1 VFGAHHSLKSRLSF
15 AARFVLSDLNV
26 LSNSD
31 EISNS
36 TTRYYTSG
44 FPTIL
49 ERELLEAPYLLRPF
63 RPDDLSSVIEINRV
77 CLPEN
82 YSPYF
87 FMEVYKSCPEAFI
100 VAEKERKVAGYIM
113 CRLEFGFSDVRRF
126 RMVRKGHVVSVAVMP
141 DFRRQGIGK
150 ELVLAAMK
158 ALELHGAEECFLEV
172 RTANEDAVRLYKNM
186 GFDTSRVA
194 AHYYHDGAD
203 AYVMSIK
210 LRSSQP
216 VD

>member
-1 VFGAHHSLKSRLSF
+1 M
-15 AARFVLSDLNV
+15 
-26 LSNSD
+26 LSNCWKL
-31 EISNS
+31 SNS
-36 TTRYYTSG
+36 TTRYYTSR
-44 FPTIL
+44 FSTIL

-63 RPDDLSSVIEINRV
+63 HPDDLSSVIEINRV

-87 FMEVYKSCPEAFI
+87 FLEVYKSCPEAFI
-100 VAEKERKVAGYIM
+100 IAERERKVAGYIM

-126 RMVRKGHVVSVAVMP
+126 RMVRKGHVVSVAVLP
-141 DFRRQGIGK
+141 DYRRQGIGK

-186 GFDTSRVA
+186 GFDTARVA
-194 AHYYHDGAD
+194 THYYHDGAD

-210 LRSSQP
+210 LPQNP
-216 VD
+216 PMN